1 MFDAQLQAR
10 RRLLPLDVHHRRH
23 VLPLRREEGELHTQA
38 GRRCAITLT
47 KQSYRPTG
55 DTLLGLEAAAP
66 YAVDRVEDDLL
77 RLLANKE
84 GRVEWE
90 GCRQMKK
97 RGESERALS
106 GRCGVRCAVR
116 AVRSASLTP
125 CGFRVFG
132 LNFL

>member
-1 MFDAQLQAR
+1 MRAFDSALASEASLSTIPNLRERQQASNVCEHAARAFDVQLQAK

-23 VLPLRREEGELHTQA
+23 VLSLRREEGELHTQA
-38 GRRCAITLT
+38 GRRCAIALT

-55 DTLLGLEAAAP
+55 NTLLRLEAATP

-77 RLLANKE
+77 RLLAKKK

-97 RGESERALS
+97 RG
-106 GRCGVRCAVR
+106 
-116 AVRSASLTP
+116 
-125 CGFRVFG
+125 
-132 LNFL
+132 